1 MLSRIAARSLGLFA
15 SFSSSSSASFIKS
28 VVLRST
34 SPDGRLGTVAGAGA
48 TGTDFEEDAADAAAA
63 VADDFVLDRALDD
76 AMAGEFEAAA
86 AAAAAAAA
94 DIASIAFGVS
104 LDAVVGFACGAF
116 RVSLD
121 IVISTAFDDA
131 GVGDVGASLGACADA
146 VVADFVKSVGLAGDI
161 GTDNGTD
168 VVCMA
173 GWAASLV
180 CPGESGVVGI
190 AFGANASLD
199 SDEAPAAVLITTWVD
214 AMGADL
220 DSFLFG
226 AAVIN

>member
-48 TGTDFEEDAADAAAA
+48 TGTDFEEDAAGADAAAA
-63 VADDFVLDRALDD
+63 VADDFVLDGALDD
-76 AMAGEFEAAA
+76 AIAGEFEAAA
-86 AAAAAAAA
+86 AAAA
-94 DIASIAFGVS
+94 DIAGIAFVAS